1 VKEPVEILLAGIISE
16 VPIIVCK
23 NDDAAMLIQAWSH
36 THLTHR
42 PAVIVAEEWPEDADY
57 EAVVVTP
64 LHVLGSTEKPD
75 FSIKVVKDLSPTARD
90 VLNAMIRLASA
101 GEQPE
106 VRSIAAA
113 AYGQGDITSKRKVVT
128 CLHELEKAGL
138 IARVHERG
146 PWKLLF
152 GRWRPDAAAAK
163 AAGIAIDKR

>member
-1 VKEPVEILLAGIISE
+1 
-16 VPIIVCK
+16 
-23 NDDAAMLIQAWSH
+23 
-36 THLTHR
+36 
-42 PAVIVAEEWPEDADY
+42 
-57 EAVVVTP
+57 
-64 LHVLGSTEKPD
+64 
-75 FSIKVVKDLSPTARD
+75 
-90 VLNAMIRLASA
+90 MIRLASA

-128 CLHELEKAGL
+128 CLHELEKAGF

-163 AAGIAIDKR
+163 AAGIAIEKR